1 MAFVTIVDDDEDFA
15 SAAATVLRSS
25 GHEVQIELNPITAVA
40 NMERRR
46 PDLVIMD
53 VMFPENSSA
62 GFAMSRAMRQS
73 GSPLADVP
81 ILLLTAINTRF
92 PLGFGSSDID
102 DEWLP
107 VSDFL
112 EKPVNFGQLQ
122 SKVTALL
129 QKASSSPSGKQE

>member
-15 SAAATVLRSS
+15 SAAATVLRNS
-25 GHEVQIELNPITAVA
+25 GHEVQIELNPISAVA

-53 VMFPENSSA
+53 VMFPEDSSA
-62 GFAMSRAMRQS
+62 GFAMARAMRRS
-73 GSPLADVP
+73 GSALANVP

-92 PLGFGSSDID
+92 PLGFSSNDID
-102 DEWLP
+102 NEWLP

-122 SKVTALL
+122 GKVSALL
-129 QKASSSPSGKQE
+129 QRAASSGKKP